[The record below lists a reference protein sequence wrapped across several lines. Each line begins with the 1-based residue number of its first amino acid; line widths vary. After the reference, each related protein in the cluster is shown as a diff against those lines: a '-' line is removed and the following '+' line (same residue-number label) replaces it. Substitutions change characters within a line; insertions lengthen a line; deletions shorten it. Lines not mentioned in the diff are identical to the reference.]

1 MKKLSIKI
9 KDLFAYLQIDNTQYE
24 IVQHVTNNIYVQTPT
39 GELTPILGYVKKC
52 NNKIINITLENKTSF
67 KCSENHI
74 VIDNGNQVVAK
85 YATAVL
91 TLDGDQQIINREF
104 VKYGDVYDISIGD
117 PHLYVTPNNVIHHN
131 TSLAKILV
139 HDVLKC
145 NYLYIN
151 ASDENGIDTIRNK
164 VSNFSQTKSFDG
176 KVKVVILDEA
186 DGITAG
192 GQQALRNLM
201 ESYSDYTRFILTAN
215 YKHKIITPLQSRCQS
230 INLKPSIE
238 QAVKRC
244 VSILKQENID
254 LEDDQK
260 KNFVDLIK
268 NHFPDLRKTINE
280 LQKSVI
286 NGKLTIKHTQI
297 DNAFIENIFNHVA
310 SKNTLNVRKVYIAG
324 ESVFQNDYTSLMKQ
338 LLEHVYITDL
348 PDLKKKEMI
357 AVIADH
363 LYRAVFVVDHEIN
376 FFACLLTCEKVIS

>member
-1 MKKLSIKI
+1 MNLN
-9 KDLFAYLQIDNTQYE
+9 QIWT
-24 IVQHVTNNIYVQTPT
+24 
-39 GELTPILGYVKKC
+39 
-52 NNKIINITLENKTSF
+52 
-67 KCSENHI
+67 
-74 VIDNGNQVVAK
+74 
-85 YATAVL
+85 
-91 TLDGDQQIINREF
+91 
-104 VKYGDVYDISIGD
+104 VKYGPRSIDDLIVDDDIRLIVKGFGKAEQI
-117 PHLYVTPNNVIHHN
+117 PNLLFTGPPGVGK

-176 KVKVVILDEA
+176 KVKVVILDES

-286 NGKLTIKHTQI
+286 NGKLSIKHTQI
-297 DNAFIENIFNHVA
+297 DNAFIENIYNHVA

-324 ESVFQNDYTSLMKQ
+324 ESIFQNDYTSLMKQ
-338 LLEHVYITDL
+338 LLEYVYTADL

-363 LYRAVFVVDHEIN
+363 LYKSVFVIDHEIN